1 MSMFSNPLAFIK
13 SQLMPV
19 GTIIEWSPVEG
30 GGVDLSTPAK
40 VAAYYGFGTWEL
52 YGAGRMLLGT
62 DSSHAVGSTGG
73 AEQVT
78 LTEANLPKLSG
89 TFYTGE
95 GNISGGS
102 GSSGV
107 IRLEATG
114 VFNTDGFGI
123 VANRPALASNSD
135 QTTYVRGV
143 NFSAGNN
150 QPHGNMPPYITIYRW
165 RRIA

>member
-78 LTEANLPKLSG
+78 LTETCRSYRVLFILVRA
-89 TFYTGE
+89 TF
-95 GNISGGS
+95 
-102 GSSGV
+102 
-107 IRLEATG
+107 LA
-114 VFNTDGFGI
+114 DL
-123 VANRPALASNSD
+123 AALASSGLE
-135 QTTYVRGV
+135 QLV
-143 NFSAGNN
+143 FSI
-150 QPHGNMPPYITIYRW
+150 PMDLVLW
-165 RRIA
+165 RIGRL